1 MKILE
6 SIVVAFQFL
15 TRLYLPINVEWDTAN
30 LRRSLMWFGLVGV
43 FIGVILAG
51 AMTLFNRFDL
61 IPAVSAIIIL
71 IIWIFITG
79 GMHIDGISD
88 MADGFFSMRDKEKTL
103 EIMKDSHVGAFGVIT
118 IVFLLLIKFEMLK
131 EFIIIE
137 KNVWLL
143 ILPPTI
149 ARIAAGLVLS
159 FYETTKKSGL
169 GYTFHSSDPRIF
181 WAIGFVVTLIISS
194 ILNIKSLIFIGIAI
208 LASNLMALWA
218 KKKIGGLNGDIYG
231 AIVETVE
238 VIGMVFI
245 CVV

>member
-30 LRRSLMWFGLVGV
+30 LRRSLMWFGLVGA

-51 AMTLFNRFDL
+51 AMTLFNRFNV
-61 IPAVSAIIIL
+61 IPAVSGIIIL

-79 GMHIDGISD
+79 GTHIDGISD

-159 FYETTKKSGL
+159 FYETTKKIGL

-181 WAIGFVVTLIISS
+181 WAIGFIVTLIISS

-208 LASNLMALWA
+208 LVSNLMALWA

>member
-30 LRRSLMWFGLVGV
+30 LRRSLMWFGLVGA

-71 IIWIFITG
+71 LIWIFITG

>member
-15 TRLYLPINVEWDTAN
+15 TRLYLPINVEWDTGN
-30 LRRSLMWFGLVGV
+30 LRRSLMWFGLVGA

-71 IIWIFITG
+71 LIWIFITG

-208 LASNLMALWA
+208 MASNLMALWA

>member
-15 TRLYLPINVEWDTAN
+15 TRLYLPINVEWDTGN
-30 LRRSLMWFGLVGV
+30 LRRSLMWFGLVGA

-51 AMTLFNRFDL
+51 ALTLFNRFDL
-61 IPAVSAIIIL
+61 IPAVVAIIIL
-71 IIWIFITG
+71 LIWIFITG

-181 WAIGFVVTLIISS
+181 WAIGFIVTLIISS

-208 LASNLMALWA
+208 LAANLMALWA

-238 VIGMVFI
+238 VMGMVFI
-245 CVV
+245 CVI

>member
-30 LRRSLMWFGLVGV
+30 LRRSLMWFGLVGA

-61 IPAVSAIIIL
+61 IPAVAAIIIL
-71 IIWIFITG
+71 LIWIFITG

-245 CVV
+245 CAV

>member
-15 TRLYLPINVEWDTAN
+15 TRLYLPINVEWDTGN
-30 LRRSLMWFGLVGV
+30 LRRSLMWFGLVGA

-61 IPAVSAIIIL
+61 IPAVEAIIIL

-208 LASNLMALWA
+208 SVSNLMALWA
-218 KKKIGGLNGDIYG
+218 KKKNWWTERRYLWSD
-231 AIVETVE
+231 
-238 VIGMVFI
+238 
-245 CVV
+245 C

>member
-15 TRLYLPINVEWDTAN
+15 TRLYLPINVEWDTTN
-30 LRRSLMWFGLVGV
+30 LRRSLMWFGLVGA

-71 IIWIFITG
+71 LIWIFITG

-137 KNVWLL
+137 KNAWLL

-194 ILNIKSLIFIGIAI
+194 IINIKSLIFIGIAI

-245 CVV
+245 CAV

>member
-1 MKILE
+1 MRILE

-15 TRLYLPINVEWDTAN
+15 TRLYLPINVEWGTAN
-30 LRRSLMWFGLVGV
+30 LRRSLMWFGLVGA
-43 FIGVILAG
+43 FIGAILAG

-71 IIWIFITG
+71 LIWIFITG

-131 EFIIIE
+131 EIIIIE

-169 GYTFHSSDPRIF
+169 GYTFHSSDPRLF
-181 WAIGFVVTLIISS
+181 WAIGFIVTLIISS

>member
-15 TRLYLPINVEWDTAN
+15 TRLYLPINVEWDTTN
-30 LRRSLMWFGLVGV
+30 LRRSLMWFGLVGA

-71 IIWIFITG
+71 LIWIFITG

-181 WAIGFVVTLIISS
+181 WAIGFIVTLIISS

>member
-30 LRRSLMWFGLVGV
+30 LRRSLMWFGLVGA

-51 AMTLFNRFDL
+51 AMTLFNRLDL

-71 IIWIFITG
+71 LIWIFITG

-88 MADGFFSMRDKEKTL
+88 MADGFFSMSDKEKTL

-181 WAIGFVVTLIISS
+181 WTIGFIVTLIISA
-194 ILNIKSLIFIGIAI
+194 IINIKSLIFIGIAI

-238 VIGMVFI
+238 IIGMVFI
-245 CVV
+245 CAV

>member
-30 LRRSLMWFGLVGV
+30 LRRSLMWFGLVGA

-71 IIWIFITG
+71 LIWIFITG

-103 EIMKDSHVGAFGVIT
+103 EIMKDSHIGAFGVIT

-137 KNVWLL
+137 KNVCLL

>member
-6 SIVVAFQFL
+6 SLVVAFQFL
-15 TRLYLPINVEWDTAN
+15 TRLYIPINVEWDTAN
-30 LRRSLMWFGLVGV
+30 LRRSVMWFGLVGA

-71 IIWIFITG
+71 LIWIFITG

-149 ARIAAGLVLS
+149 ARIAAGFVLS

-181 WAIGFVVTLIISS
+181 WAIGFIVTLIISS

-238 VIGMVFI
+238 IIGMVFI

>member
-15 TRLYLPINVEWDTAN
+15 TRLYLPINVEWNTAN
-30 LRRSLMWFGLVGV
+30 LRRSLMWFGLVGA

-103 EIMKDSHVGAFGVIT
+103 EIMKDSHIGAFGVIT

-137 KNVWLL
+137 KNVCLL

-245 CVV
+245 CAV

>member
-30 LRRSLMWFGLVGV
+30 LRRSLMWFGLVGA

-137 KNVWLL
+137 KNVCLL

-181 WAIGFVVTLIISS
+181 WAIGFIVTLIISS

>member
-15 TRLYLPINVEWDTAN
+15 TRLYLPINVEWNTTN
-30 LRRSLMWFGLVGV
+30 LRRSLTWFGLVGA

-61 IPAVSAIIIL
+61 IPAVAAIIIL
-71 IIWIFITG
+71 LIWIFITG

-181 WAIGFVVTLIISS
+181 WAIGFIVTLIISS

-208 LASNLMALWA
+208 LASNLMAIWA

-245 CVV
+245 CAV

>member
-30 LRRSLMWFGLVGV
+30 LRRSLMWFGFVGA

-51 AMTLFNRFDL
+51 AMTLFNRLDL

-71 IIWIFITG
+71 LIWIFITG

-181 WAIGFVVTLIISS
+181 WAIGFIVTLIISS

-245 CVV
+245 CAV

>member
-15 TRLYLPINVEWDTAN
+15 TRLYLPINVEWDTGN
-30 LRRSLMWFGLVGV
+30 LRRSLTWFGLVGA

-51 AMTLFNRFDL
+51 AMTLFNRLDL

-71 IIWIFITG
+71 LIWIFITG

-103 EIMKDSHVGAFGVIT
+103 EIMKDSHIGAFGVIT

-137 KNVWLL
+137 KNVCLL

-245 CVV
+245 CAV

>member
-15 TRLYLPINVEWDTAN
+15 TRLYLPINVEWNTAN
-30 LRRSLMWFGLVGV
+30 LRRSLTWFGLVGA
-43 FIGVILAG
+43 FIGAILAG
-51 AMTLFNRFDL
+51 FAMLFNRFDV
-61 IPAVSAIIIL
+61 ISAVAAI

-88 MADGFFSMRDKEKTL
+88 MADGFFSMRDKNETL
-103 EIMKDSHVGAFGVIT
+103 EIMKDSHVGAFGVMT
-118 IVFLLLIKFEMLK
+118 IVFVLLIKFEMLK
-131 EFIIIE
+131 EFILIE

-143 ILPPTI
+143 VLPPTI

-181 WAIGFVVTLIISS
+181 WTIGFIVTLIISA
-194 ILNIKSLIFIGIAI
+194 ILNIKSLIFIALAI
-208 LASNLMALWA
+208 VASNLMALWA

-238 VIGMVFI
+238 IIGMVFI

>member
-30 LRRSLMWFGLVGV
+30 LRRSLMWFGLVGA

-71 IIWIFITG
+71 LIWIFITG

-159 FYETTKKSGL
+159 FYETTKKIGL

-181 WAIGFVVTLIISS
+181 WAIGFIVTLIISS
-194 ILNIKSLIFIGIAI
+194 ILNIKSLIFVGIAI

-238 VIGMVFI
+238 VIGMVFV

>member
-30 LRRSLMWFGLVGV
+30 LRRSLMWFGLVGA

-169 GYTFHSSDPRIF
+169 GYTFHSSNPRIF
-181 WAIGFVVTLIISS
+181 WAIGFIVTLIISS

>member
-15 TRLYLPINVEWDTAN
+15 TRLYLPINVEWDTGN
-30 LRRSLMWFGLVGV
+30 LRRSLMWFGLVGA

-61 IPAVSAIIIL
+61 IPAVSAITIL
-71 IIWIFITG
+71 LIWIFITG

-169 GYTFHSSDPRIF
+169 GYTFHSSNPRIF
-181 WAIGFVVTLIISS
+181 WAIGFIVTLIISS

-245 CVV
+245 CAV

>member
-15 TRLYLPINVEWDTAN
+15 TRLYLPINVEWDTGN
-30 LRRSLMWFGLVGV
+30 LRRSLMWFGLVGA

-88 MADGFFSMRDKEKTL
+88 MADGFFSLRDKEKTL

-169 GYTFHSSDPRIF
+169 GYTFHSSDTRIF
-181 WAIGFVVTLIISS
+181 WAIGFIVTLIISS
-194 ILNIKSLIFIGIAI
+194 ILNIKSLIFIVIAI

-245 CVV
+245 CAV

>member
-6 SIVVAFQFL
+6 SMVVAFQFL
-15 TRLYLPINVEWDTAN
+15 TRLYLPINVEWDTGN
-30 LRRSLMWFGLVGV
+30 LRRSLMWFGLVGA

-51 AMTLFNRFDL
+51 ALTLFNRFDL
-61 IPAVSAIIIL
+61 LPAVSAIIIL
-71 IIWIFITG
+71 LIWIFITG

-118 IVFLLLIKFEMLK
+118 IVLLLLIKFEMLK

-181 WAIGFVVTLIISS
+181 WAIGFIVTLIISS
-194 ILNIKSLIFIGIAI
+194 IINIKSLIFIGIAI

-245 CVV
+245 CAV

>member
-30 LRRSLMWFGLVGV
+30 LRRSLMWFGLVGA

-71 IIWIFITG
+71 LIWIFITG

-181 WAIGFVVTLIISS
+181 WAIGFIVTLIISS

-208 LASNLMALWA
+208 LASNLMAIWA

-245 CVV
+245 CAV

>member
-30 LRRSLMWFGLVGV
+30 LRRSLTWFGLVGA

-51 AMTLFNRFDL
+51 AMTLFNRLDL
-61 IPAVSAIIIL
+61 IPAVVAIIIL
-71 IIWIFITG
+71 LIWIFITG

-149 ARIAAGLVLS
+149 ARIAAGIVLS

-181 WAIGFVVTLIISS
+181 WAIGFIVTLIISS

-208 LASNLMALWA
+208 LAANLMALWA

-238 VIGMVFI
+238 VMGMVFI

>member
-30 LRRSLMWFGLVGV
+30 LRRSLMWFGLVGA

-61 IPAVSAIIIL
+61 IPAVAAIIIL
-71 IIWIFITG
+71 LIWIFITG

-169 GYTFHSSDPRIF
+169 GYTFHSSNPRIF
-181 WAIGFVVTLIISS
+181 WAIGFIVTLIISS

>member
-30 LRRSLMWFGLVGV
+30 LRRSLMWFGLVGA

-51 AMTLFNRFDL
+51 AMTLFNRLDL

-71 IIWIFITG
+71 LIWIFITG

-88 MADGFFSMRDKEKTL
+88 MADGFFSMSDKEKTL

-181 WAIGFVVTLIISS
+181 WTIGFIVTLIISA

-245 CVV
+245 CAV

>member
-15 TRLYLPINVEWDTAN
+15 TRLYLPINVEWDTGN
-30 LRRSLMWFGLVGV
+30 LRRSLTWFGLVGA

-61 IPAVSAIIIL
+61 IPAVAAIIIL
-71 IIWIFITG
+71 LIWIFITG

>member
-15 TRLYLPINVEWDTAN
+15 TRLYLPINVEWDTGN
-30 LRRSLMWFGLVGV
+30 LRRSLMWFGLVGA

-71 IIWIFITG
+71 LIWIFITG

-181 WAIGFVVTLIISS
+181 WAIGFIVTLIISS
-194 ILNIKSLIFIGIAI
+194 ILNIKSLIFIGIAM
-208 LASNLMALWA
+208 LASNIMALWA

-231 AIVETVE
+231 AIVETIE

-245 CVV
+245 CAV

>member
-1 MKILE
+1 MKILK

-30 LRRSLMWFGLVGV
+30 LRRSLTWFGLVGA

-71 IIWIFITG
+71 LIWIFITG

-143 ILPPTI
+143 IFPPTI

>member
-15 TRLYLPINVEWDTAN
+15 TRLYLPINVEWDTGN
-30 LRRSLMWFGLVGV
+30 LKRSLMWFGLVGA

-51 AMTLFNRFDL
+51 ALTLFNRFDL

-71 IIWIFITG
+71 LIWIFITG

-103 EIMKDSHVGAFGVIT
+103 EIMKDSHVGAFGVMT
-118 IVFLLLIKFEMLK
+118 IVFVLLIKFEMLK
-131 EFIIIE
+131 EFIMIE

-143 ILPPTI
+143 ILPTTI

-181 WAIGFVVTLIISS
+181 WAIGFIVTLIISS

-238 VIGMVFI
+238 VMGMVFI

>member
-30 LRRSLMWFGLVGV
+30 LRRSLMWFGLVGA

-71 IIWIFITG
+71 LIWIFITG

-181 WAIGFVVTLIISS
+181 WAIGFIVTLIISS

>member
-30 LRRSLMWFGLVGV
+30 LRRSLMWFGLVGA

-51 AMTLFNRFDL
+51 AMTLFNRLDL

-137 KNVWLL
+137 KNVCLL

-245 CVV
+245 CAV

>member
-71 IIWIFITG
+71 LIWIFITG

-181 WAIGFVVTLIISS
+181 WAIGFIVTLIISS

-245 CVV
+245 CAV

>member
-15 TRLYLPINVEWDTAN
+15 TRLYLPINVEWDTGN
-30 LRRSLMWFGLVGV
+30 LRRSLMWFGLVGA

-71 IIWIFITG
+71 LIWIFITG

-181 WAIGFVVTLIISS
+181 WAIGFIVTLIISS
-194 ILNIKSLIFIGIAI
+194 IINIKSLIFIGIAI

>member
-30 LRRSLMWFGLVGV
+30 LRRSLMWFGLVGA

-61 IPAVSAIIIL
+61 IPAVAAIIIL
-71 IIWIFITG
+71 LIWIFITG

-181 WAIGFVVTLIISS
+181 WAIGFIVTLIISS

-238 VIGMVFI
+238 VMGMVFI
-245 CVV
+245 CAV

>member
-30 LRRSLMWFGLVGV
+30 LRRSLTWFGLVGA

-61 IPAVSAIIIL
+61 IPAVAAIIIL
-71 IIWIFITG
+71 LIWIFITG

-181 WAIGFVVTLIISS
+181 WAIGFIVTLIISS

-245 CVV
+245 CAV

>member
-6 SIVVAFQFL
+6 SIDVAFQFL

-30 LRRSLMWFGLVGV
+30 LRRSLMWFGLVGA

-181 WAIGFVVTLIISS
+181 WAIGFIVTLIISS

-245 CVV
+245 CAV

>member
-6 SIVVAFQFL
+6 SLVVAFQFL

-30 LRRSLMWFGLVGV
+30 LRRSLMWFGLVGA

-51 AMTLFNRFDL
+51 AMTLFNRLDL

-71 IIWIFITG
+71 LIWIFITG

-181 WAIGFVVTLIISS
+181 WAIGFIVTLIISS

-238 VIGMVFI
+238 IIGMVFV

>member
-15 TRLYLPINVEWDTAN
+15 TRLYLPINVEWDTGN
-30 LRRSLMWFGLVGV
+30 LRRSLMWFGLVGA

-61 IPAVSAIIIL
+61 IPAVAAIIIL
-71 IIWIFITG
+71 LIWIFITG

-137 KNVWLL
+137 KNVCLL

-181 WAIGFVVTLIISS
+181 WAIGFIVTLIISS
-194 ILNIKSLIFIGIAI
+194 IINIKSLIFIGIAI
-208 LASNLMALWA
+208 LASNIMALWA